1 MLRPLIAGGLILAAL
16 AAPASAV
23 AAANVGA
30 FPNETGGAA
39 ALQQHLGTTLAID
52 SHYVPW
58 DFTSW
63 AKKVAPDK
71 ADGSTPMLS
80 WSAAPL
86 TTAAAIASGSQ
97 DARIS
102 AAANALKA
110 TGITIYLRPFYEFDQ
125 PQGHPRNI
133 GSATDVI
140 AAWRHTW
147 SIFQAAGATNVKFVW
162 CPMAFDYPT
171 GVAQK
176 FWPGAGYVSY
186 VAADG
191 YNFPGHKWRS
201 FGDIFAAAYAF
212 SVAQARP
219 FFIAET
225 ASVGSDPRTPS
236 WIAGAA
242 QWAASSPNL
251 AAVVYFDSVSPKG
264 YDFRLY
270 AHPATFAAYKS
281 WVSLP

>member
-1 MLRPLIAGGLILAAL
+1 MLRPQIAGGLILAAL
-16 AAPASAV
+16 AVPASA
-23 AAANVGA
+23 AAATVGA

-39 ALQQHLGTTLAID
+39 VLQQHLGTTLPID
-52 SHYVPW
+52 GHYVPW

-63 AKKVAPDK
+63 SRKLAADK

-97 DARIS
+97 DARIT
-102 AAANALKA
+102 AAAQALKA
-110 TGITIYLRPFYEFDQ
+110 EGITIYLRPFYEFDQ

-140 AAWRHTW
+140 AAWRHTR
-147 SIFQAAGATNVKFVW
+147 SIFQSVGAANVKFVW

-171 GVAQK
+171 GVAQR
-176 FWPGAGYVSY
+176 FWPGASYVDY

-191 YNFPGHKWRS
+191 YNFPGRKWRA
-201 FGDIFAAAYAF
+201 FGDIFAAGYAF
-212 SVAQARP
+212 SVSQGRP

-225 ASVGSDPRTPS
+225 ASPGSDPRTPS

-242 QWAASSPNL
+242 QWVASSPNV
-251 AAVVYFDSVSPKG
+251 AAVVYFDSMSPKG

-270 AHPATFAAYKS
+270 AHAAAFAAYKA
-281 WVSLP
+281 WVSAP

>member
-1 MLRPLIAGGLILAAL
+1 MLRPLIAGGLILAVL
-16 AAPASAV
+16 AAPASA

-39 ALQQHLGTTLAID
+39 ALQQHLGTTLPID
-52 SHYVPW
+52 GHYVPW

-63 AKKVAPDK
+63 ANKVAPDK

-97 DARIS
+97 DTRIR
-102 AAANALKA
+102 AAASALKA
-110 TGITIYLRPFYEFDQ
+110 TGITIDLRPFDEFDQ
-125 PQGHPRNI
+125 PKGHPRNI
-133 GSATDVI
+133 GSATDLI

-147 SIFQAAGATNVKFVW
+147 SIFQSVGATNVRFIW
-162 CPMAFDYPT
+162 CPMSFDYAS

-176 FWPGAGYVSY
+176 FWPGAGYVDY
-186 VAADG
+186 VGADG
-191 YNFPGHKWRS
+191 YNFPGQKWRP
-201 FGDIFAAAYAF
+201 FGDIFASAYAF
-212 SVAQARP
+212 SVAQGRP

-236 WIAGAA
+236 WISGAA
-242 QWAASSPNL
+242 QWVASSPNV
-251 AAVVYFDSVSPKG
+251 AAVVYFDSMSPKG

-270 AHPATFAAYKS
+270 AHAAAFAAYKA
-281 WVSLP
+281 WVSAP

>member
-16 AAPASAV
+16 AVPASAR
-23 AAANVGA
+23 AAATVGA

-39 ALQQHLGTTLAID
+39 ALQQHLGTTLPID

-63 AKKVAPDK
+63 SKKLAADQ

-86 TTAAAIASGSQ
+86 TTAAAIAFGSQ
-97 DARIS
+97 DARIT
-102 AAANALKA
+102 AAAQALKA
-110 TGITIYLRPFYEFDQ
+110 EGITIYLRPFYEFDQ
-125 PQGHPRNI
+125 PKGHPRNI
-133 GSATDVI
+133 GSATDLI

-147 SIFQAAGATNVKFVW
+147 SIFQSVGAANVKFVW

-171 GVAQK
+171 GVAQT
-176 FWPGAGYVSY
+176 FWPGASYVNY

-191 YNFPGHKWRS
+191 YNFPGQKWRS

-212 SVAQARP
+212 SVSQGRP

-225 ASVGSDPRTPS
+225 ASPGSDPRTPG

-242 QWAASSPNL
+242 QWVASSPNV
-251 AAVVYFDSVSPKG
+251 AAVVYFDSMSPKG